1 MVAQAIRS
9 KSAERGPRAFEP
21 GRDLSAVAR
30 LLEEAFR
37 SEHSFPLSDTP
48 VLREL
53 GIALWTLSYA
63 PVFPENVTGF
73 VWVED
78 GRIVGNVTISQDDG
92 RLDRFLVSNV
102 AVKPDYRRQGIARGL
117 MQMTIDHLR
126 TRGARWVLL
135 NVRPNNPGA
144 IQLYRGLGFQE
155 VETRA
160 EWSISRIPAAS
171 ANAIPGLRAMR
182 GWDQRGVTELHRAA
196 TPAAVRQVR
205 FPLATDLAPSWEDRL
220 TEAVSDFFIGQATH
234 RWVLERSGRIAALVT
249 VHAQRIATP
258 HRFAI
263 QVHPDYRGWVER
275 DLVAFALADLSRFP
289 RRETRAATTSTHPE
303 LIAAL
308 DEQGLTLS
316 NGLMLM
322 SLAL

>member
-1 MVAQAIRS
+1 MVAHAIRS
-9 KSAERGPRAFEP
+9 KPAERGPRPFEP

-48 VLREL
+48 ILREL

-78 GRIVGNVTISQDDG
+78 GRVVGNVTISQDDG
-92 RLDRFLVSNV
+92 RLDRYLVSNV
-102 AVKPDYRRQGIARGL
+102 AVKPDYRRQGIARAL

-126 TRGARWVLL
+126 ARGAKWALL

-144 IQLYRGLGFQE
+144 IQLYRGMGFQE
-155 VETRA
+155 IETRA
-160 EWSISRIPAAS
+160 EWSASNISAAPAKP
-171 ANAIPGLRAMR
+171 IPGLRALR
-182 GWDQRGVTELHRAA
+182 GWDQRAVSELHRAA
-196 TPAAVRQVR
+196 TPASVQQVR
-205 FPLATDLAPSWEDRL
+205 FPLSTDLAPSWEDRL
-220 TEAVSDFFIGQATH
+220 TEAISDFFIGQATH
-234 RWVLERSGRIAALVT
+234 RRVLERNGRIVAMVT
-249 VHAQRIATP
+249 IRGQRIATP
-258 HRFAI
+258 HRLAI

-275 DLVAFALADLSRFP
+275 ELVAFALADLSRFP
-289 RRETRAATTSTHPE
+289 RREIRAAGTSTHPE
-303 LIAAL
+303 LITAL
-308 DEQGLTLS
+308 EEQGFVLS